1 MFGPLGEVRALG
13 VGVKTEWSGWVA
25 VCSWIGLSGEGGD
38 TAVEEST
45 GVCERGVCAGD
56 MSNKGVCV
64 WMACV
69 ACVCSGVCVACVCE
83 SRGVSVSVSGHCDSL
98 SVIVVLV
105 VVVTSRG

>member
-1 MFGPLGEVRALG
+1 MFGPRGEVRAVG
-13 VGVKTEWSGWVA
+13 VGVRTERSGWVV
-25 VCSWIGLSGEGGD
+25 VCSWIGLSGEGGG

-45 GVCERGVCAGD
+45 GVCER
-56 MSNKGVCV
+56 GVCV